1 MLDVQLPFVDLV
13 AAQQVGV
20 ALEGLQRGHPA
31 PGAIQIIA
39 PVAQVGLILD
49 FQRGQT
55 GPVTLN
61 PLAQRH
67 HAVEQALIAAAADE
81 HAFRCDG
88 KPVAGFL
95 QRGVRPEN
103 HVARLGRSPEDG
115 RLQAGETLH
124 IRLQHLG
131 VEKSGGFRV
140 FQHDT
145 SIIAQDEEPLALADG
160 VRHGQKVHR
169 YASFSRIRK
178 VLIS

>member
-1 MLDVQLPFVDLV
+1 M
-13 AAQQVGV
+13 
-20 ALEGLQRGHPA
+20 
-31 PGAIQIIA
+31 
-39 PVAQVGLILD
+39 
-49 FQRGQT
+49 
-55 GPVTLN
+55 TLN

-103 HVARLGRSPEDG
+103 HVARLGRSPENG
-115 RLQAGETLH
+115 RFQSGKAMNVL
-124 IRLQHLG
+124 LQHLG
-131 VEKSGGFRV
+131 VEKRGWLRV